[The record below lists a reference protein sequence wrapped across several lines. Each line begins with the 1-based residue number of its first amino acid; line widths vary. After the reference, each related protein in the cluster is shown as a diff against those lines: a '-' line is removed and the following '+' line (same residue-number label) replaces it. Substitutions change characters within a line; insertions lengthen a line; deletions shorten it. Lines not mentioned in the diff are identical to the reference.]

1 MIKHISGMVLVAFV
15 GSAQVFA
22 QVDSSKFVLKE
33 VVVKENRMQIPF
45 LKVSQNIT
53 LITKANIQ
61 ATPARSVQEV
71 LAFTPGIDVR
81 QRGISGV
88 QADIGIRGGSFEQ
101 TLILVNGIKL
111 SDPQTGHHM
120 MNIPV
125 PLQAIERIDVLK
137 GQGSRI
143 FGQNAYA
150 GAINIITAL
159 PEKNQSLFRVL
170 VVILECWVVMC
181 MLLYLSANTS
191 R

>member
-1 MIKHISGMVLVAFV
+1 MIIYISGIVLLCFV
-15 GSAQVFA
+15 GYTELFA
-22 QVDSSKFVLKE
+22 QVDSSKFDLKE
-33 VVVKENRMQIPF
+33 VEVKENRMQIPF

-53 LITKANIQ
+53 LITRANIQ
-61 ATPARSVQEV
+61 ATPARSLQEL

-101 TLILVNGIKL
+101 TLLLVNGIKL